1 MMGQDYTLAI
11 VLSRLILIRHSP
23 WLRRAI
29 AVMTFVAAAL
39 AFPQPALAGIS
50 VTGSVT
56 SNTTWAVADSPI
68 TVTGN
73 VTVDAGV
80 TLTVEP
86 GVTVEFD
93 TGKVLDI
100 NGTLIA
106 QGTSSDKVTFTSS
119 AASPAAGDWG
129 YIRFGASS
137 VPASFDGSG
146 DYLSG
151 SIFQHCTVEYAG
163 YGSSTANTTQAI
175 RGVSSVSPFIDN
187 CTIRHNA
194 DGGIHISSGLNQTVK
209 ITNNILD
216 NNASHGMN
224 LYVKAGS
231 TFTIDGNTVTSST
244 SRGSNDSSGGDGIM
258 LWSGT
263 GAITGTVSNNTING
277 RRVVFATYQSSP
289 RVAEA
294 QAIGA
299 PRFDLTIGG
308 SIDS

>member
-11 VLSRLILIRHSP
+11 VHSRLALIRYSP

-50 VTGSVT
+50 VTGSIT

-68 TVTGN
+68 TVTGH

-129 YIRFGASS
+129 YIRFKDGASPS
-137 VPASFDGSG
+137 AGTTFDGA
-146 DYLSG
+146 DNYVAG
-151 SIFQHCTVEYAG
+151 SILKHCIVEYAG
-163 YGSSTANTTQAI
+163 SYSSSVSTIDNATYVDSCTFKNNSSASIDASFLDGSTYRPVRIIDSLFDESNGGASIKSPRNATISGNTLWGG
-175 RGVSSVSPFIDN
+175 GVSSAVN
-187 CTIRHNA
+187 TTI
-194 DGGIHISSGLNQTVK
+194 SG
-209 ITNNILD
+209 NI
-216 NNASHGMN
+216 
-224 LYVKAGS
+224 
-231 TFTIDGNTVTSST
+231 F
-244 SRGSNDSSGGDGIM
+244 R
-258 LWSGT
+258 
-263 GAITGTVSNNTING
+263 
-277 RRVVFATYQSSP
+277 
-289 RVAEA
+289 
-294 QAIGA
+294 
-299 PRFDLTIGG
+299 
-308 SIDS
+308 

>member
-1 MMGQDYTLAI
+1 MQGYK
-11 VLSRLILIRHSP
+11 S
-23 WLRRAI
+23 
-29 AVMTFVAAAL
+29 
-39 AFPQPALAGIS
+39 
-50 VTGSVT
+50 
-56 SNTTWAVADSPI
+56 SNPS
-68 TVTGN
+68 
-73 VTVDAGV
+73 
-80 TLTVEP
+80 
-86 GVTVEFD
+86 
-93 TGKVLDI
+93 
-100 NGTLIA
+100 
-106 QGTSSDKVTFTSS
+106 
-119 AASPAAGDWG
+119 
-129 YIRFGASS
+129 
-137 VPASFDGSG
+137 
-146 DYLSG
+146 
-151 SIFQHCTVEYAG
+151 
-163 YGSSTANTTQAI
+163 TTQAI

-294 QAIGA
+294 QVLSARRRSSSNRRA
-299 PRFDLTIGG
+299 AVRPDHRRFN
-308 SIDS
+308 